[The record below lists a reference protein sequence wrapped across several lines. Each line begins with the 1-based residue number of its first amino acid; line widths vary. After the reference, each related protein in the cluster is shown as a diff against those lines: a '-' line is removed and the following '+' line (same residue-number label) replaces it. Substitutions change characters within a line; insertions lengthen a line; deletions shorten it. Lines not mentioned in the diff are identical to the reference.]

1 MLVPRGASGLS
12 FRIYQVEGL
21 AAALPGTPS
30 QLQARSLLTQLD
42 ADEVVQA
49 AGRAFI
55 WIADE

>member
-12 FRIYQVEGL
+12 FRIYQVEGP
-21 AAALPGTPS
+21 AAAQPGTPM
-30 QLQARSLLTQLD
+30 LTRG
-42 ADEVVQA
+42 AEEVVQD